1 MSSFRVVC
9 PSNRAAQGHPW
20 SLALT
25 FFQMRNDMFPGA
37 FLFVSQMTHLY
48 LLIRSQ
54 SSFTKVQI
62 QDYIMAANVYFNIIS
77 KGKWTENKSCVARR
91 QPLPSSFL
99 PVIKKYYL
107 LNLFCKPLPRVSNSA
122 FFFIKKIWV
131 RVSCDTSSYL
141 ESKEQ
146 MLLFVRCLSLRRV
159 ERRASVITSCVSTAE
174 LSGMKTMATWAG
186 VCWTVTRILKRPTES
201 VQREHPLP
209 PLCCSDCCASDRGSW
224 RDNGADMREKERGD
238 NSSHLRE
245 RTAIT

>member
-1 MSSFRVVC
+1 MNRKQKLRCTEAAPPLQF
-9 PSNRAAQGHPW
+9 PSCYQKILSIYWIYSVNLYPE
-20 SLALT
+20 
-25 FFQMRNDMFPGA
+25 FPT
-37 FLFVSQMTHLY
+37 V
-48 LLIRSQ
+48 
-54 SSFTKVQI
+54 
-62 QDYIMAANVYFNIIS
+62 
-77 KGKWTENKSCVARR
+77 
-91 QPLPSSFL
+91 PS
-99 PVIKKYYL
+99 
-107 LNLFCKPLPRVSNSA
+107 
-122 FFFIKKIWV
+122 FFIKKIWV

-186 VCWTVTRILKRPTES
+186 VCWTVTRILRRPTES

-245 RTAIT
+245 RTAII